1 MEQSHETIYCKEF
14 HQCKDDIFYIWNI
27 YSIYIIAPFLPIST
41 SYVPHPHHPP
51 PKKKKKLMTTDT
63 CAICSTSQ
71 ITPAKIHIEPGKWW
85 IGRWFSFSI
94 GWILGCIWTGWWQLK
109 IIFMFALKNWG
120 RWSNLT
126 RSIFFSNGWFNH
138 QLVTLPKFNSSPLKS
153 YRNPSRKGCSL
164 PIPSFFRGEL
174 WNFQQGYRVIPNH
187 FPYERLELTL

>member
-1 MEQSHETIYCKEF
+1 MRLFTVRNFISAKM
-14 HQCKDDIFYIWNI
+14 I
-27 YSIYIIAPFLPIST
+27 YSIFGIYTAYISLHLFCRYQLLMSLT
-41 SYVPHPHHPP
+41 LTTPP
-51 PKKKKKLMTTDT
+51 PPKKKKLMTTDT